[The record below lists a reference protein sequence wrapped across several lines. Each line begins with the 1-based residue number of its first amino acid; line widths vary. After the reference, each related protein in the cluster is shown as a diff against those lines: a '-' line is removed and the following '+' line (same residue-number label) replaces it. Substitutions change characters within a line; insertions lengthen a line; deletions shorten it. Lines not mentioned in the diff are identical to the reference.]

1 MKKIIIVI
9 MFIISLIIFVVFL
22 NNITSLDHIVSDD
35 IDIQKITKRNTNTLI
50 VMIMMKIKTYL

>member
-9 MFIISLIIFVVFL
+9 MFIISLIICVVFL

>member
-35 IDIQKITKRNTNTLI
+35 IDIQNYEKEHKYFNSDDYDEN
-50 VMIMMKIKTYL
+50 